1 MWGTTSIRTKAVVGP
16 RTCPTAACSDGNSE
30 TPTFAR
36 FSEPLNFRLFQQYR
50 SYAAIRGRHTLVRF
64 CLKSR
69 RLLAQSAAARCNVL
83 CPSYVNPFHSLL
95 PPTTRR
101 SIGLIKSEPHALG
114 ARISAIVCCNVLT
127 FDPSDTIP
135 PSTTAIDPITAT

>member
-1 MWGTTSIRTKAVVGP
+1 MMWGDRSPRAKLTGDSRRGFEAVLIGDSRSV
-16 RTCPTAACSDGNSE
+16 RSL
-30 TPTFAR
+30 AR
-36 FSEPLNFRLFQQYR
+36 NWPLRLLRLLQQYR
-50 SYAAIRGRHTLVRF
+50 SYAAIRGRHTLVRS

-101 SIGLIKSEPHALG
+101 SIVLIRSERSASA
-114 ARISAIVCCNVLT
+114 ARISALVRSNVLT
-127 FDPSDTIP
+127 
-135 PSTTAIDPITAT
+135 